1 MMSEQYIN
9 KVDLVGRV
17 GQEPEIRYFES
28 GAVKATLCLA
38 VKPPY
43 KSDTP
48 KWWDIELWGKQ
59 AEVATSYAH
68 KGSLIGISG
77 ELKFDYWVDKI
88 SGLPRSKPVVKANE
102 LELFSSSK
110 RQSESD
116 DSNTVSKAEQDV
128 ANASF

>member
-1 MMSEQYIN
+1 MSEQYIN

-48 KWWDIELWGKQ
+48 KWWDIELWGKL
-59 AEVATSYAH
+59 AEVAVSYAH
-68 KGSLIGISG
+68 KGSLIGIAG
-77 ELKFDYWVDKI
+77 ELKFDYWVDKV
-88 SGLPRSKPVVKANE
+88 SGLPRSKPVIKVNE
-102 LELFSSSK
+102 LELLSSLK
-110 RQSESD
+110 RQLEPSTS
-116 DSNTVSKAEQDV
+116 STVGNIEQDV
-128 ANASF
+128 VNASF